1 MKRRGVVVV
10 ALVVMVLVAAGVA
23 WFHPGFDLGKSR
35 QEPRP
40 APSAPAA
47 MGGNV
52 LRFESGAPQLA
63 YLKVQAAEAAPEP
76 LIEALSGRVA
86 YDENRTSRV
95 SAPIAGRVTRIVA
108 QLGEPVAS
116 GAPLAFIDAPD
127 YAQATADLK
136 RDEIDVKQQRAVY
149 ERAKLLFEGEVMS
162 RKEFEV
168 AETGLRESEV
178 ELGRARQRLQALGQS
193 GSATATGELVLRAS
207 VAGVI
212 TERNI
217 SPGTQVGPDAA
228 KPLFVISDPEKL
240 WIAVDLPEQHL
251 GVLKTGQVATVEVDA
266 YPGKAFRA
274 TVVNVGDVLDPA
286 TRRVQ
291 VRCAVDNDERLL
303 KPEMY
308 ARVTPLAPEGVP
320 RARIPNAALV
330 SVGVSSYVFV
340 EREPGVLER
349 RKVVL
354 SVQGRDQSWVRDGI
368 VPGDRVVVSGA
379 LLLNAE
385 LQGN

>member
-1 MKRRGVVVV
+1 MNRRLLIPGLVITAAVV
-10 ALVVMVLVAAGVA
+10 AAAVV
-23 WFHPGFDLGKSR
+23 FY
-35 QEPRP
+35 PRLNQGIDKHQPKP
-40 APSAPAA
+40 APTAPAA
-47 MGGNV
+47 MNGSV
-52 LRFESGAPQLA
+52 LRFETGAPQLA
-63 YLKVQAAEAAPEP
+63 YLKIQPAEAVPEP
-76 LIEALSGRVA
+76 LIQALAGRVS

-95 SAPIAGRVTRIVA
+95 SAPIPGRVTRIAA
-108 QLGEPVAS
+108 QLGERVAK
-116 GAPLAFIDAPD
+116 GAVLAYVDAPD

-136 RDEIDVKQQRAVY
+136 RDEIEVKQQRAVY
-149 ERAKLLFEGEVMS
+149 ERARLLFEGEVMS
-162 RKEFEV
+162 RKEFEI
-168 AETGLRESEV
+168 AETGLREAEV
-178 ELGRARQRLQALGQS
+178 ELVRARRRLEALGQS
-193 GSATATGELVLRAS
+193 GANTTGELVLRAPL
-207 VAGVI
+207 AGVI

-217 SPGTQVGPDAA
+217 SPGTQVGPDAS
-228 KPLFVISDPEKL
+228 KPLFVISDPERL

-251 GVLKTGQVATVEVDA
+251 GVLKAGQVATVEVDA
-266 YPGKAFRA
+266 YPGKSFRA
-274 TVVNVGDVLDPA
+274 TVVNVGDVLDPS

-291 VRCAVDNDERLL
+291 VRCAVDNRERLL

-308 ARVTPLAPEGVP
+308 ARVTPLAVDGVP

-330 SVGVSSYVFV
+330 SVGVNNYVFV

-354 SVQGRDQSWVRDGI
+354 SVQGRDQSWIRDGV